1 VANVKGQR
9 RPYDSVLR
17 QEQARQTRA
26 RILDAA
32 QTLFSERGYANTT
45 MEAIAGGARVA
56 VDTVYA
62 TFRNK
67 QGVLHALL
75 DVRVAG
81 DELPI
86 GVLDREGP
94 QAVKVDRSQ
103 ARQIARFTE
112 DVTGI
117 LERARPVD
125 DIMRGAA
132 AVDPDIAALRTRMQE
147 GRHDNMRQLVSWLTS
162 NGPLRDGMSEED
174 AAAIAWAVASPEVHG
189 LLRVGRGWTQER
201 YREWLAATLT
211 RTLLP

>member
-9 RPYDSVLR
+9 RRYDSVLR

-32 QTLFSERGYANTT
+32 QTLFSERGYANTS

-56 VDTVYA
+56 TDTVYA

-75 DVRVAG
+75 DVRVVG

-94 QAVKVDRSQ
+94 QAVRVDRSQ

-147 GRHDNMRQLVSWLTS
+147 GRYDNMRQLVSWLTA

>member
-1 VANVKGQR
+1 MANVKGQR
-9 RPYDSVLR
+9 RRYDSVLR

-56 VDTVYA
+56 TDTVYA

-94 QAVKVDRSQ
+94 QAVRVDRTQ
-103 ARQIARFTE
+103 AGQIARFTE

-147 GRHDNMRQLVSWLTS
+147 GRYDNMRQLVSWLTA

-201 YREWLAATLT
+201 YREWLAATMT

>member
-9 RPYDSVLR
+9 RRYDSVLR

-56 VDTVYA
+56 TDTVYA

-94 QAVKVDRSQ
+94 QAVRLDRTQ
-103 ARQIARFTE
+103 AGQIARFTE

-147 GRHDNMRQLVSWLTS
+147 GRYDNMRQLVSWLTA

-201 YREWLAATLT
+201 YREWLAATMT

>member
-9 RPYDSVLR
+9 RRYDSVLR

-26 RILDAA
+26 RILDSA

-56 VDTVYA
+56 TDTVYA

-94 QAVKVDRSQ
+94 QAVRVDRSQ

-147 GRHDNMRQLVSWLTS
+147 GRYDNMRQLVSWLTA

-189 LLRVGRGWTQER
+189 LLRVGRGWTQVR
-201 YREWLAATLT
+201 YREWLAATMT

>member
-1 VANVKGQR
+1 MANVKGQR
-9 RPYDSVLR
+9 RRYDSVLR

-56 VDTVYA
+56 TDTVDA

-75 DVRVAG
+75 DVRVVG

-94 QAVKVDRSQ
+94 QAVRVDRSQ

-147 GRHDNMRQLVSWLTS
+147 GRYDNMRQLVSWLTA

-174 AAAIAWAVASPEVHG
+174 AATIAWAVASPEVHG

>member
-1 VANVKGQR
+1 
-9 RPYDSVLR
+9 
-17 QEQARQTRA
+17 
-26 RILDAA
+26 
-32 QTLFSERGYANTT
+32 

-56 VDTVYA
+56 TDTVYA

-75 DVRVAG
+75 DVRVVG

-94 QAVKVDRSQ
+94 QAVRVDRSQ

-147 GRHDNMRQLVSWLTS
+147 GRYDNMRQLVSWLTA

>member
-1 VANVKGQR
+1 MANVKGQR
-9 RPYDSVLR
+9 RRYDSVLR

-56 VDTVYA
+56 TDTVYA

-86 GVLDREGP
+86 GLLDREGP
-94 QAVKVDRSQ
+94 QAVRVDRSQ

-147 GRHDNMRQLVSWLTS
+147 GRYDNMRQLVSWLTA

-174 AAAIAWAVASPEVHG
+174 AATIAWAVASPEVHG

-201 YREWLAATLT
+201 YREWLSATLT
-211 RTLLP
+211 RTLVP

>member
-1 VANVKGQR
+1 MANVKGQR
-9 RPYDSVLR
+9 RRYDSVLR

-56 VDTVYA
+56 TDTVYA

-94 QAVKVDRSQ
+94 QAVRVDRSQ

-147 GRHDNMRQLVSWLTS
+147 GRYDNMRQLVSWLTA

>member
-9 RPYDSVLR
+9 RRYDSVLR

-56 VDTVYA
+56 TDTVYA

-94 QAVKVDRSQ
+94 QAVRVDRTQ
-103 ARQIARFTE
+103 AGQIARFTE

-147 GRHDNMRQLVSWLTS
+147 GRYDNMRQLVSWLTA

-201 YREWLAATLT
+201 YREWLAATMT

>member
-1 VANVKGQR
+1 MANVKGQR
-9 RPYDSVLR
+9 RRYDSVLR

-94 QAVKVDRSQ
+94 QAVRVDRSQ

>member
-9 RPYDSVLR
+9 RRYDSVLR

-32 QTLFSERGYANTT
+32 ERLFSERGYANATI
-45 MEAIAGGARVA
+45 EAIASGAGVA
-56 VDTVYA
+56 TDTVYA

-103 ARQIARFTE
+103 ARQVARFAE

-132 AVDPDIAALRTRMQE
+132 AVDPAIAALRIRMQE
-147 GRHDNMRQLVSWLTS
+147 GRYDNMRQLASWLTA
-162 NGPLRDGMSEED
+162 NGPLRDAMSEEE
-174 AAAIAWAVASPEVHG
+174 AATIAWAVASPEVHG

-201 YREWLAATLT
+201 YRDWLATTLT

>member
-1 VANVKGQR
+1 MANVKGQR
-9 RPYDSVLR
+9 RRYDSVLR

-75 DVRVAG
+75 DMRVAG

>member
-9 RPYDSVLR
+9 RRYDSVLR

-56 VDTVYA
+56 TDTVYA

-94 QAVKVDRSQ
+94 QAVRVDRSQ

-147 GRHDNMRQLVSWLTS
+147 GRYDNMRQLVSWLTA